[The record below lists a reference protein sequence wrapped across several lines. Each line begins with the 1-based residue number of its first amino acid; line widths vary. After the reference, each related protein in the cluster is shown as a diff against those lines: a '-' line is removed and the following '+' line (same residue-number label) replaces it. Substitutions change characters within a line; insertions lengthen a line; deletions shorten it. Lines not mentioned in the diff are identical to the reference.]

1 VLKSAEIGPDWPGL
15 AEIGPDWLAC
25 AEIGRDIFR
34 EELF

>member
-1 VLKSAEIGPDWPGL
+1 VLESAEIGPDWPGL